1 MGGNKMNYPKIL
13 IINCSF
19 NYKEGSGI
27 LISNLFY
34 NWPKD
39 KIANA
44 SLDIFVDLE
53 KCINYYQL
61 NEGVFNISDN
71 NENIKVPILDKNK
84 KRNIF
89 SQSLIGI
96 KNFLELFGFYNKI
109 IIDNNFINWIKD
121 FKPEYIYIVPYTYK
135 DIYFINKMIKIFNIP
150 IIMHIYDDW
159 IYHNRNGIFNFIIG
173 PISRYKFSKLYKKT
187 SINLCISEKMSE
199 VYEKR
204 YGKKSYTFHNP
215 VNLNIWNINK
225 QINYQKDIFNIVFI
239 GTVGEHNFK
248 EIMLLIQVVNKI
260 PHNIVIN
267 LYGSIRKKYLY
278 DELLKE
284 KNINING
291 LIDHDDVPNV
301 LNQADILFLPMSFN
315 KKQRNYIRY
324 SMPTKFT
331 EYLATQKPILVF
343 APRNFAITEYVIKYD
358 CAYLVSEFNE
368 NLLYNVLSNIMEN
381 KDDKKIKNAINL
393 VQKKHTI
400 ETVQKKFIDLILD
413 KQI

>member
-1 MGGNKMNYPKIL
+1 MNYPKIL